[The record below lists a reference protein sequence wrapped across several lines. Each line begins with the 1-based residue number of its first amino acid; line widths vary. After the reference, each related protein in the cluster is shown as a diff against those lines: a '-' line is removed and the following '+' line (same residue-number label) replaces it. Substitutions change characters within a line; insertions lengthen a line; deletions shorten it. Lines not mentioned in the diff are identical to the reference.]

1 MQDDRKFLKRILS
14 NNKRSFPKV
23 LKKAGHIA
31 ITLLLI
37 IATSGVTI
45 SKHYCGNALTGLSIF
60 SSPKDCCNGP
70 CKDCRNE
77 TKTIKVTDTFES
89 ADNQIH
95 FHDVFKVLSD
105 QFTLNALLPAP
116 GYGQTDLRHISFP
129 IKGPLMAK
137 SSAGDSEA
145 ILQCFRL

>member
-1 MQDDRKFLKRILS
+1 M
-14 NNKRSFPKV
+14 

-31 ITLLLI
+31 IILLLL

-45 SKHYCGNALTGLSIF
+45 TKHYCGNALIGSSIF
-60 SSPKDCCNGP
+60 SSPKECCNGP

-89 ADNQIH
+89 ADNRIY

-105 QFTLNALLPAP
+105 QYSLNTIILTP
-116 GYGQTDLRHISFP
+116 GFGQTDLQHVPFP
-129 IKGPLMAK
+129 IKGPLIALG
-137 SSAGDSEA
+137 SAGDAEA